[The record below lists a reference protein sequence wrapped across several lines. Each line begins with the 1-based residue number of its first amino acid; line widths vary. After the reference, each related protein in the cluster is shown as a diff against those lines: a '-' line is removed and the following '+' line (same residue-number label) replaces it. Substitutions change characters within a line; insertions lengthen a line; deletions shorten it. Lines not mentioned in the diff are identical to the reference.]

1 MPLGTAFKMLLALT
15 YNSLI
20 LTVEIIGV
28 AIYTIDSGGHK
39 LFWFP
44 Y

>member
-1 MPLGTAFKMLLALT
+1 MPLGKAFTTLLALN

-20 LTVEIIGV
+20 LTVGIIGV
-28 AIYTIDSGGHK
+28 TIYTIDSGGYK